1 MSVDTLTTM
10 EQVEASTDDSKAVG
24 AGAVKELSSSL
35 ANIKMLEIYSTE
47 ETVIGKWIDGS
58 TIYRKV
64 IHIPSTVEIS
74 ATNPSVITSDDFI
87 QMNTIINSI
96 GLRIG
101 AGYPDA
107 NNYLIAIK
115 QDDYNKI
122 GFISSSYGIGGFSKC
137 NYIILEYT
145 KYN

>member
-1 MSVDTLTTM
+1 
-10 EQVEASTDDSKAVG
+10 
-24 AGAVKELSSSL
+24 
-35 ANIKMLEIYSTE
+35 MLETYSTE
-47 ETVIGKWIDGS
+47 ETVIGEWIDGS

-64 IHIPSTVEIS
+64 IQLSSSVDIS
-74 ATNPSVITSDDFI
+74 ASDVSVITNDEFI
-87 QMNTIINSI
+87 PMNIIINAI

-101 AGYPDA
+101 TDYPDA

-115 QDDYNKI
+115 QNDHNKI